1 MITIGTKI
9 RFRPSGWG
17 EGQEYPGL
25 KIPGKIVGT
34 VTDVTKHLCVVEAE
48 YDGVTIRECF
58 GIRKGALQD
67 RSLEVVR

>member
-1 MITIGTKI
+1 MITIGTKH

-34 VTDVTKHLCVVEAE
+34 VTDVTKHLCVVEAK

-58 GIRKGALQD
+58 GLYKGELRPNIA
-67 RSLEVVR
+67 EVVR

>member
-17 EGQEYPGL
+17 DGTDYPKL

-34 VTDVTKHLCVVEAE
+34 VTDVTKHLCVVTAD
-48 YDGVTIRECF
+48 YNGVTIRESF
-58 GIRKGALQD
+58 GLYKGELRD

>member
-1 MITIGTKI
+1 MITIGTKL

-58 GIRKGALQD
+58 GLYHGELRPNMA
-67 RSLEVVR
+67 EVVR

>member
-1 MITIGTKI
+1 MIIEGMKL

-34 VTDVTKHLCVVEAE
+34 VTDVTKHLCVVEAK

-58 GIRKGALQD
+58 GLYKGELRPNIA
-67 RSLEVVR
+67 EVVR

>member
-34 VTDVTKHLCVVEAE
+34 VTDVTKHLCVVEAD
-48 YDGVTIRECF
+48 YDGVKITECF
-58 GIRKGALQD
+58 GLYKGELRPNMA
-67 RSLEVVR
+67 EVVR

>member
-1 MITIGTKI
+1 MIGTKI

-48 YDGVTIRECF
+48 YNGVTIRECF
-58 GIRKGALQD
+58 GLYKGELRPHMA
-67 RSLEVVR
+67 EVVR

>member
-1 MITIGTKI
+1 MITIGTKL

-34 VTDVTKHLCVVEAE
+34 VTYVTDKLCVVEAE
-48 YDGVTIRECF
+48 YDGVTIRESF
-58 GIRKGALQD
+58 GLYKGELRPHVA
-67 RSLEVVR
+67 EVVR